1 MALVSVSENVLAALE
16 AYAVALRAND
26 TQFRWYCDR
35 VADKPAY
42 RFTKADRDRGERL
55 PHERDRALEALNAA
69 IRAERK

>member
-1 MALVSVSENVLAALE
+1 MSASENVLSALE

-26 TQFRWYCDR
+26 QQFRWYCDR

-42 RFTKADRDRGERL
+42 WFTKADRERGERL